1 VANSDS
7 EQVEALQQWLREN
20 GWALIAGVVLAIGGV
35 VGWQQWG
42 AYQERQL
49 AAAAAAYQQLI
60 DARDAAADAATLSGL
75 ADTLIA
81 RHARS
86 VYAPMAALQAAG
98 AQAEA
103 GDLDAARRALDWV
116 LEQGRDPVFQALAR
130 ERQALILLDLGE
142 YRAALRLLEG
152 ADEVGFSGRLAEIR
166 GDAHRRLGDAA
177 AAVRAYELA
186 LAAADGEISASRRM
200 LIQLKRDDLGGGE
213 P

>member
-20 GWALIAGVVLAIGGV
+20 GWALVAGVVIAIGGV
-35 VGWQQWG
+35 IGWQQWG

-60 DARDAAADAATLSGL
+60 DARDAAADAAAISAL
-75 ADTLIA
+75 ADTLVA

-103 GDLDAARRALDWV
+103 GDLAAARRALAWV
-116 LEQGRDPVFQALAR
+116 LEPGRDPVLQALAR

-142 YRAALRLLEG
+142 YRAALSLLEG
-152 ADEVGFSGRLAEIR
+152 ADEVGFAGRHAEIR
-166 GDAHRRLGDAA
+166 GDAHRRLGDVA
-177 AAVRAYELA
+177 AAVRAYEIA
-186 LAAADGEISASRRM
+186 LTATDGGISASRRM